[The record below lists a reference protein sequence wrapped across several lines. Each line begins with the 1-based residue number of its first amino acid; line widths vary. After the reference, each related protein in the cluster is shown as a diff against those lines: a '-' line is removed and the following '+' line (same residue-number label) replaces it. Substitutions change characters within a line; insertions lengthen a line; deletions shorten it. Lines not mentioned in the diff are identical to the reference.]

1 MTPAMMMKIEGF
13 GVGCLEEIERE
24 LRMLD
29 DSRPAEATV
38 HPTPQPQ
45 PSPTHLVPESEGL
58 TLGEKYG
65 MNPAFYTDVDVLSV
79 PFSVRVSNVLMR
91 NQITTIALLLE
102 KTEEQLFELRNF
114 GKICLDDI
122 AIRLLALRE
131 ERRPVTRRFTQ
142 EEYRLMADGDFTFLV
157 GEELS
162 DSDNEFVARCIEAQA
177 VLGEELASA
186 CLDEPEKI
194 IPILDVIRKFNQG
207 SALQQE
213 LRAVLEDVP
222 AHRRN
227 NQAVAYINTFT
238 RHENEREMLLGL
250 YTTPDAPLG
259 AIVNSNNLDQ
269 ASLPLA

>member
-1 MTPAMMMKIEGF
+1 MIDPQSNSTFAKIYMLDERKFANESVKALLFSNRTAKRLRQAGVITIMDLLRMTPAMMMKIEGF

-91 NQITTIALLLE
+91 NQITTIALLVE

-157 GEELS
+157 GE
-162 DSDNEFVARCIEAQA
+162 
-177 VLGEELASA
+177 
-186 CLDEPEKI
+186 
-194 IPILDVIRKFNQG
+194 
-207 SALQQE
+207 
-213 LRAVLEDVP
+213 
-222 AHRRN
+222 
-227 NQAVAYINTFT
+227 
-238 RHENEREMLLGL
+238 
-250 YTTPDAPLG
+250 
-259 AIVNSNNLDQ
+259 
-269 ASLPLA
+269 